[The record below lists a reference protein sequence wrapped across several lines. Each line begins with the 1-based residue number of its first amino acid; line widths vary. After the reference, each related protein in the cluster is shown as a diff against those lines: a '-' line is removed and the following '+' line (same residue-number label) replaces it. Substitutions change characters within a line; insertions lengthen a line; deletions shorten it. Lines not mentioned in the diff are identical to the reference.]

1 MKTFDELCER
11 PAEGH
16 FDLPEDPADRPFTL
30 NLGRDEESFYLDRL
44 TRDMRGVLAE
54 NKVCEINACDVR
66 GCSLSEAFRRLDKK
80 GDRMV
85 EEEWMPI
92 MAERKRKADAGAE
105 EEGQCAEEQLAGR
118 SGGLAEEA
126 VSEEPE
132 KPTDSVRALFEGHR
146 CAVPVVYVGN
156 DLPANS
162 GKRKRCDLDQSQ
174 EPARPNTFVPQASVS
189 VLAHITRRTNKAAQ
203 ACSASPDLTRSPF
216 DSAHSS
222 GTQVGCQAVS
232 RPNSTARTTEDAAL
246 SSSPAFDR
254 QLPARTS
261 ARFLEVADGRE
272 DSLSLVS
279 QAGSGPYATAAVQ
292 PSPPPK
298 FAPNPASRLCHRKP
312 RVNSG
317 APTVEQEK

>member
-1 MKTFDELCER
+1 MHLLAKWQGVKTFDELCDR

-16 FDLPEDPADRPFTL
+16 FDLPEDPADGPFTL
-30 NLGRDEESFYLDRL
+30 YLGRDEESFYLDRV

-80 GDRMV
+80 EDRMV
-85 EEEWMPI
+85 EEKWMPI
-92 MAERKRKADAGAE
+92 MAE
-105 EEGQCAEEQLAGR
+105 
-118 SGGLAEEA
+118 
-126 VSEEPE
+126 
-132 KPTDSVRALFEGHR
+132 
-146 CAVPVVYVGN
+146 
-156 DLPANS
+156 
-162 GKRKRCDLDQSQ
+162 RKRCDLDQSQ
-174 EPARPNTFVPQASVS
+174 EPTRPNTFVPQASGS

-222 GTQVGCQAVS
+222 GTQGGCQAVS
-232 RPNSTARTTEDAAL
+232 RPKSIARTTQDAAL

-254 QLPARTS
+254 QLPAPTS
-261 ARFLEVADGRE
+261 ARFLEVANGRE
-272 DSLSLVS
+272 DPLSLVS
-279 QAGSGPYATAAVQ
+279 QAGLGPYATAAVQ
-292 PSPPPK
+292 PSPPPE

-317 APTVEQEK
+317 APTVEQER